1 MSRPIP
7 SLAILWLIALGACSE
22 RPVAPSAAGGR
33 TLSASSVASAIGGFV
48 SPLLDPAP
56 QPETPPAVEAHEP
69 SAMGQLNTLGGS
81 NASQASGQS
90 DTVPTFA
97 AVGDRPPASAMG
109 EKAISDG
116 GG

>member
-1 MSRPIP
+1 
-7 SLAILWLIALGACSE
+7 
-22 RPVAPSAAGGR
+22 
-33 TLSASSVASAIGGFV
+33 
-48 SPLLDPAP
+48 
-56 QPETPPAVEAHEP
+56 
-69 SAMGQLNTLGGS
+69 MGQLNTLGGS